1 MSAATT
7 RSERLARSEA
17 ADAQIA
23 SLLASTQAANPGR
36 LRLSIFAIGGYGRRE
51 LCPGSDLDLLFL
63 HDDGDAAALKALVD
77 GVLYPLWDSGRTI
90 DHSVRTLGQT
100 LALAKTDVKVA
111 LGLLDAR
118 FIAGDEGLGADLVS
132 GALRSWRM
140 NSRQLLGQLRVMQ
153 RERVGRSGELA
164 YLLEPDLKEARGGLR
179 DITALRAIAASW
191 VADMPHANIDSAHDF
206 LLDVREALHTVTER
220 KKDQLLLQEQEKVA
234 LALGLRDGDE
244 LLMRVAEAARAV
256 DYASEV
262 TWRRVDQEQRVT
274 RSNRYAK
281 RRPVIAERVA
291 EGLVLFDGE
300 VALEY
305 TADVVDDELLTLRA
319 GATAAQL
326 EAPLSPITCARLAVS
341 GPQLP
346 TPWTE
351 AARDLFI
358 SLIGAGDSTV
368 AVWEALDQAG
378 VIVRLIPEWQEV
390 RNLPQRNVLHRHT
403 VDRHQ
408 LETVVHAATLTR
420 TVQRPDLL
428 LVAALFHD
436 IGKGKPG
443 DHSEAGARL
452 MRSIGT
458 RMGFPNEDVE
468 ILEALVLHHLL
479 LPDTATRRDLD
490 DRQTI
495 INIVE
500 KLGKH
505 IVSVDLL
512 HALTIADGLA
522 TGGTAWSSWKA
533 KLVDQLVVRVRGAA
547 AGFPIQGEPEIDGEL
562 IAMAKRGALDI
573 KINPRTDHFEILVAA
588 PDSPGLLAKVAGV
601 LSLTKLDVRA
611 AKTLTKGASAVMLWQ
626 VTLMPYAEDPQ
637 PAMLLAS
644 LRRALA
650 GDLDVDARLQERA
663 RDYSRRSNLP
673 TPPAV
678 VSVMH
683 DEARHSTLLE
693 IRSHDRPGLLHD
705 VAAAVTGAGVD
716 VHAAIVS
723 TLGSEACDVF
733 YVTQIGGSPLTVDGG
748 LSVAAAVEHVIRQR
762 DEELSRPR

>member
-1 MSAATT
+1 M
-7 RSERLARSEA
+7 ARSEV
-17 ADAQIA
+17 ADAQLT
-23 SLLASTQAANPGR
+23 SLLTTAARPAR
-36 LRLSIFAIGGYGRRE
+36 LRLSVFGVGGYGRRE

-77 GVLYPLWDSGRTI
+77 GVLYPLWDAGRTI
-90 DHSVRTLGQT
+90 DHSVRTRT
-100 LALAKTDVKVA
+100 ESLALAKSDVKVA

-118 FIAGDEGLGADLVS
+118 FIAGDVELGADLVS
-132 GALRSWRM
+132 AVLNNWRV
-140 NSRQLLGQLRVMQ
+140 NSRPLLDRLRTLQ
-153 RERVGRSGELA
+153 RERVVRSGELA

-191 VADMPHANIDSAHDF
+191 VADMPHANIDAANDF
-206 LLDVREALHTVTER
+206 LLDVRETLHTVTGR
-220 KKDQLLLQEQEKVA
+220 NKDRLLLQEQEKVA
-234 LALGLRDGDE
+234 AALGLRDGDE

-262 TWRRVDQEQRVT
+262 TWRRVDQEHRAAT
-274 RSNRYAK
+274 RNRYQR
-281 RRPVIAERVA
+281 RRPVLAERVA
-291 EGLVLFDGE
+291 ESLVLFDGE
-300 VALEY
+300 VALEFD
-305 TADVVDDELLTLRA
+305 AAVASDELLMLRA

-326 EAPLSPITCARLAVS
+326 AAPLSPITCARLAAAA
-341 GPQLP
+341 PRLP
-346 TPWTE
+346 EPWPD

-378 VIVRLIPEWQEV
+378 LIVGLIPEWEGV
-390 RNLPQRNVLHRHT
+390 RNLPQRNFLHRHT

-408 LETVVHAATLTR
+408 LESVVHAAALAR
-420 TVQRPDLL
+420 TVDRPDLL

-436 IGKGKPG
+436 IGKGKAR
-443 DHSEAGARL
+443 DHSEVGVRL

-458 RMGFPNEDVE
+458 RMGFAAEDVE

-490 DRQTI
+490 DRQTV
-495 INIVE
+495 INTVE

-505 IVSVDLL
+505 IANVDLL

-533 KLVDQLVVRVRGAA
+533 KLVDQLVVRIRGAA
-547 AGFPIQGEPEIDGEL
+547 AGFPMRVEPEMTDEL
-562 IAMAKRGALDI
+562 AAMAKSGALDV
-573 KINPRTDHFEILVAA
+573 KVNARSDHFEILVAA

-601 LSLTKLDVRA
+601 LSLAKLDVRA
-611 AKTLTKGASAVMLWQ
+611 AKTLTKGASAVMRWQ
-626 VTLMPYAEDPQ
+626 VTLMPYAEAPQ
-637 PAMLLAS
+637 PAMLLS
-644 LRRALA
+644 NLRRALA
-650 GDLDVDARLQERA
+650 GDLDVAARLHERA
-663 RDYSRRSNLP
+663 RDHSRRPTLP

-683 DEARHSTLLE
+683 DQARDSTLLE

-733 YVTQIGGSPLTVDGG
+733 YVTQVGGSPLTVDDG
-748 LSVAAAVEHVIRQR
+748 LTLARTVEHVIRQR
-762 DEELSRPR
+762 NEELAQPR